1 MRRGSLCER
10 AGKAE
15 LFRPFFVF
23 SFALFTANRS
33 KPQSFAAAFA
43 AGRGACPAVKDLCSR
58 KKTKI
63 GREVSAKF
71 SRRSKGGE
79 TVLRCMRA
87 AGERGGRLTPSS
99 PLREGSNFGP
109 GSCMDRK
116 VLPQNKKEGKAG
128 LSLPFCIPLFG
139 RIFSSIFSFRNRR
152 RSSASFPADGPRRGS
167 GGRSVRRQGRR
178 RP

>member
-1 MRRGSLCER
+1 MKRESLCER

-15 LFRPFFVF
+15 LFRPFLVF

-63 GREVSAKF
+63 GREISAKF

-87 AGERGGRLTPSS
+87 AGERGGRLTPVKSAAGRIKFRS
-99 PLREGSNFGP
+99 GVMYGP
-109 GSCMDRK
+109 ESFAAEQKGMESRAFPSFLHTAFRADLFFYFQ
-116 VLPQNKKEGKAG
+116 LPKQAAI
-128 LSLPFCIPLFG
+128 FCI
-139 RIFSSIFSFRNRR
+139 FSC
-152 RSSASFPADGPRRGS
+152 
-167 GGRSVRRQGRR
+167 
-178 RP
+178 